1 MASELADDAPLV
13 VFHQCMDAEW
23 GTWGRESALEFAKQ
37 GFAVIRV
44 KSRPWEELEVAFFHS
59 HTSRSTNAE

>member
-23 GTWGRESALEFAKQ
+23 DAWGQESADEFAAR

-44 KSRPWEELEVAFFHS
+44 KSRPWQELKTE
-59 HTSRSTNAE
+59 NAEAFRSPYI